1 MDNQLFTTQANLS
14 KNGFKKE
21 NEPKSLVYD
30 KKHSKKNEN
39 ARFCFLRM

>member
-14 KNGFKKE
+14 KDGFKKK

-39 ARFCFLRM
+39 ARSCF